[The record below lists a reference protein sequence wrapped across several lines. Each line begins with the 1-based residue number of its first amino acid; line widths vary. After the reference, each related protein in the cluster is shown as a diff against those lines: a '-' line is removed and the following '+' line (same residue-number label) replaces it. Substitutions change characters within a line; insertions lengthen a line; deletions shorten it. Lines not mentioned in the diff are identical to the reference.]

1 MNKKYYQVALN
12 TGSTSMFE
20 RDVCQLIHVTKE
32 ITYLKRNV

>member
-1 MNKKYYQVALN
+1 MQVALN

-32 ITYLKRNV
+32 NYLKRNV